1 MTSKRAQRVY
11 GSQAAALIPARKAR
25 RSQSFGGN
33 ESNILNSSRL
43 SITQNLSLFGKMT
56 KNELQLK
63 LHETLCDKDK
73 LTEQASQAIRQKLA
87 QDHVMIQLVHEN
99 VILKEENTELKEFS
113 RGMQEPLLAATR

>member
-1 MTSKRAQRVY
+1 MFPKAMDELQNISVTALNPESPVCNARQRAFSMTSKRAQGVY
-11 GSQAAALIPARKAR
+11 GSQAAALLPARKAR

-33 ESNILNSSRL
+33 DSNILNSSRL

-73 LTEQASQAIRQKLA
+73 LTE
-87 QDHVMIQLVHEN
+87 
-99 VILKEENTELKEFS
+99 
-113 RGMQEPLLAATR
+113 